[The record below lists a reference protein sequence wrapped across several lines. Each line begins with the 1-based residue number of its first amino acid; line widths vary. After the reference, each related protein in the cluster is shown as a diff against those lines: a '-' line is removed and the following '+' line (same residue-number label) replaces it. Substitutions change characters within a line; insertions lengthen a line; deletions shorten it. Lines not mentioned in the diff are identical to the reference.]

1 MNICKCCGRTLN
13 TGFMFC
19 PWCGE
24 SKLNNDEN
32 GLDGLFAKLEAKQ
45 KIDRENRL
53 EEMKSRLEDLEKE
66 LSVLA
71 LSYEMSR

>member
-1 MNICKCCGRTLN
+1 MIICKCCGRTLD

-24 SKLNNDEN
+24 SKLNNDEKS
-32 GLDGLFAKLEAKQ
+32 LDGMLLKLETRQ

-66 LSVLA
+66 LSILA